1 LFTEK
6 YISYTTRRMFGRKK
20 YKGSVQIVGDDDD
33 LVGRDDYTESN
44 SEHVGSSDMN
54 GVDST
59 TMELRGMQLREA
71 EKGKLETERALRQA
85 LETRELGVETAKKL
99 DSQTE
104 QLEKNSRDLAYTHEK
119 LDQAENVIFKMKTP
133 KMLRRFRR
141 KPKSGKGLKEA
152 KVGRKET
159 KRRDELRRKGTSSI
173 TVDGYNDGD
182 SGDENEL
189 STSGEDEDAP
199 HMIREDYSEYDEPVR
214 QVLLDQDKNL
224 DLISQV
230 IKDTNELAQA
240 MGNELDLQGGL
251 IDQVNDEVQSTR
263 ERTKK
268 MAENIKEM

>member
-189 STSGEDEDAP
+189 STSGEDEDGQ
-199 HMIREDYSEYDEPVR
+199 EE
-214 QVLLDQDKNL
+214 QVGRRSKRKQLFGRKG
-224 DLISQV
+224 
-230 IKDTNELAQA
+230 EA
-240 MGNELDLQGGL
+240 
-251 IDQVNDEVQSTR
+251 STQ
-263 ERTKK
+263 KS
-268 MAENIKEM
+268 